1 MATWKKI
8 VVSGSDISQLNNDA
22 SYLTEAAAVNAIR
35 AFVTASFNG
44 TELLADS
51 WKDNLTF
58 ASSSGDGLNISADA
72 GSDTLTFSLDAI
84 PNSSLENSTISGKA
98 LGTTLDNLTVD
109 NDTLQLNSGTTYNG
123 SAARTI
129 SIKDGGVDT
138 AAIADS
144 LGTLGENSFTG
155 SFTGSFVGDGTGLT
169 NISADTLSNS
179 LTDGNGIS
187 DFTFDGSS
195 AQTVSVEADG
205 GTLTVGASGVKV
217 SDNGITATQINTS
230 VAGTGLSGGGGTA
243 LSVDYGSTSG
253 TAVQGNTTITVN
265 GTTNEIDITGTAAQA
280 LGGAPSYTIG
290 LADSIGGDRTFQN
303 NVTITGDLTVNGTTT
318 TLNTNNLNVED
329 QFIYAASGSST
340 VDGGLLVQSGSTTGQ
355 GSAIYHDATDERW
368 SVAKSVAA
376 DATAVTPL
384 QYLVT
389 AKLEASNPTAGQG
402 DYGVGEVWINTS
414 TEEVFIRT
422 A

>member
-22 SYLTEAAAVNAIR
+22 SYLTPAVAQGAIR
-35 AFVTASFNG
+35 AFATASFNG

-123 SAARTI
+123 SAPRTI

-179 LTDGNGIS
+179 LTDGNGIT

-376 DATAVTPL
+376 DATTVTPL

-389 AKLEASNPTAGQG
+389 AKLETSNPTAGQG

>member
-22 SYLTEAAAVNAIR
+22 SYLTEATAQNAIR
-35 AFVTASFNG
+35 AFATASFNG

>member
-22 SYLTEAAAVNAIR
+22 SYLTEATAQNAIR
-35 AFVTASFNG
+35 AFATASFNG

-72 GSDTLTFSLDAI
+72 GTDTLTFSLDAI

-389 AKLEASNPTAGQG
+389 AKLETSNPTAGQG

>member
-35 AFVTASFNG
+35 AFATASFNG

-72 GSDTLTFSLDAI
+72 GSDTLTFSLDTI

>member
-35 AFVTASFNG
+35 AFTTASFNG

>member
-72 GSDTLTFSLDAI
+72 GSDTLTFSLDTI

-389 AKLEASNPTAGQG
+389 AKLETSNPTAGQG

>member
-22 SYLTEAAAVNAIR
+22 SYLTPAVAQGAIR
-35 AFVTASFNG
+35 AFATASFNG

-72 GSDTLTFSLDAI
+72 GSDTLTFSLDTI

-376 DATAVTPL
+376 DATTVTPL

-389 AKLEASNPTAGQG
+389 AKLETSNPTAGQG

>member
-35 AFVTASFNG
+35 AFATASFNG

-72 GSDTLTFSLDAI
+72 GSNTLTFSLDAI

-98 LGTTLDNLTVD
+98 LGASLDDLTVD

-123 SAARTI
+123 SAAKTI

-144 LGTLGENSFTG
+144 LGTLGGNSFTG
-155 SFTGSFVGDGTGLT
+155 SFTGSFVGDGAGLT

-179 LTDGNGIS
+179 LTDGDGIS

-195 AQTVSVEADG
+195 AQTVSVEVDG

-376 DATAVTPL
+376 DATTVTPL

-389 AKLEASNPTAGQG
+389 AKLSGSNPTAGQG

>member
-22 SYLTEAAAVNAIR
+22 SYLTEATAQNAIR
-35 AFVTASFNG
+35 AFATASFNG

-72 GSDTLTFSLDAI
+72 GSDTLTFSLDTI

-195 AQTVSVEADG
+195 AQTVSVEVDG

-265 GTTNEIDITGTAAQA
+265 GTTNEIDITGTATQA

-389 AKLEASNPTAGQG
+389 AKLSGSNPTAGQG